1 MTRSIKLLILAAA
14 ITAFITSC
22 ARTTNSKNASNTNHY
37 MDNNAKN
44 MDTITLA
51 AGCFW
56 CTEAVFQRLKGVDTV
71 FSGYTGGSVKNPS
84 YKEVCSGTTGHAE
97 AIQVIYNKNT
107 ISLTELLHVFFKTH
121 DPTTLNSQGNDH
133 GTQYR
138 SGIFYHNEDQKKV
151 AEQVIKELNEQKVF
165 DSPVV
170 TEVTAFTNFYNAED
184 YHQNFYNDNPDY
196 GYCRIV
202 INPKIEKLEKYFKDK
217 LK

>member
-1 MTRSIKLLILAAA
+1 MNLNIKFIILTIIVAG
-14 ITAFITSC
+14 FFTSC
-22 ARTTNSKNASNTNHY
+22 ARANKVKKNVKSNY
-37 MDNNAKN
+37 MDTTVKD

-71 FSGYTGGSVKNPS
+71 ISGYTGGTVKNPS
-84 YKEVCSGTTGHAE
+84 YKEVCNGTTGHAE
-97 AIQVIYNKNT
+97 AIQVIYNKNV

-121 DPTTLNSQGNDH
+121 DPTTLDYQGNDH

-138 SGIFYHNEDQKKV
+138 SGIFYHNESQKKI
-151 AEQVIKELNEQKVF
+151 AEEVIRELNEQKVF

-184 YHQNFYNDNPDY
+184 YHQNFYNDNPEY
-196 GYCRIV
+196 GYCRAV

-217 LK
+217 MK